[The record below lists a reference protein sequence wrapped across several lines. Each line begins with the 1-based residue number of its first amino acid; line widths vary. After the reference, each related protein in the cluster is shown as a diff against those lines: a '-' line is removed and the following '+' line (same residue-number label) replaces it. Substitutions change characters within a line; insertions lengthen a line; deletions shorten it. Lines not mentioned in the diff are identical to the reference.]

1 MLPCIETYQKVDL
14 RTITLDVPPQEVG
27 ILNFDIDIQNI
38 RRGTYFSLIIDN
50 AGSNSRLCDGV
61 GGRGGL
67 LPGVQRHHLRGQRG
81 ERPPLHPPPGTDH
94 PQVTRYLLVLLH
106 QYFGE
111 ATMVSLQTSEY
122 LFHTLTFRNLNDGI
136 ITTFQEHSRD
146 QDTS

>member
-61 GGRGGL
+61 CGRCGL

-94 PQVTRYLLVLLH
+94 PQVTRYLLVLVH
-106 QYFGE
+106 QFYYG
-111 ATMVSLQTSEY
+111 LPSEY
-122 LFHTLTFRNLNDGI
+122 NFYTLTFRNLNDGI